1 MTTTLNEFTVYSF
14 LIFVINVVLCDSFAY
29 PDQGKWDFQLDKQN
43 DEVAV
48 VKSLFKESEIRIQIS
63 CESQNISKPAMLSI
77 AWSLTEV
84 TCWRDYL
91 NINEALSRSIS
102 PNDLQR
108 ALGNTSFY
116 TMPVPP
122 EKHECT
128 HNIQL
133 KELTIADPSTSDSHP
148 SEMLSEGAG
157 PHGMPLSP
165 AEEAGSKK
173 KRNTGQTLKNIHT
186 LTSSPPVFK
195 VTKDG
200 FYMLTLQ
207 ITSDLPFS
215 ADVHIEMKGKQGYLS
230 AADWPLLP
238 AWCSKI
244 CNFIPQRRGIEP
256 CTNRAQRGE
265 FQNKE
270 FYGAMCLVYVVLG
283 LAWLIVSFLQWRD
296 LLRIQFWIGGVILL
310 GMLEK
315 AMFYAEY
322 QSINTTGVS
331 SSRAVLLAELVSC
344 GKRTLAR
351 MLVIIVSLGFGIVKP
366 RLGPMLHRTV
376 ATGILYFLLAAS
388 EAYLRVMKPKSD
400 PANQMLVAS
409 VPLAVLDSAICW
421 WIFTSLVQTTRT
433 LRLRRNL
440 VKLNLYRH
448 FTNTLIFAVIASV
461 IFMLYSIKAHY
472 LVSCFTLNL
481 YRHFTNTLI
490 FAVIA
495 SVIFMLYSIKAHY
508 LVSCFTAWKEL
519 WIDDAY
525 WKLLFSVILLVI
537 MILWRPTNNNQR
549 YAFTPLLDAPEDG
562 DDEEE
567 EYFVS
572 DAYGVKMRGGL
583 NSGASSPKPKLSTNS
598 AEEDLKWV
606 EENIPTSL
614 ADSTLPILDSD
625 EEIMNTKFELSKMQ

>member
-173 KRNTGQTLKNIHT
+173 KRNIGQTLKNIHT

-238 AWCSKI
+238 
-244 CNFIPQRRGIEP
+244 
-256 CTNRAQRGE
+256 
-265 FQNKE
+265 

-472 LVSCFTLNL
+472 LVSCFT
-481 YRHFTNTLI
+481 
-490 FAVIA
+490 
-495 SVIFMLYSIKAHY
+495 
-508 LVSCFTAWKEL
+508 AWKEL

>member
-1 MTTTLNEFTVYSF
+1 MPKRA
-14 LIFVINVVLCDSFAY
+14 INSS
-29 PDQGKWDFQLDKQN
+29 
-43 DEVAV
+43 AV
-48 VKSLFKESEIRIQIS
+48 
-63 CESQNISKPAMLSI
+63 
-77 AWSLTEV
+77 
-84 TCWRDYL
+84 
-91 NINEALSRSIS
+91 
-102 PNDLQR
+102 
-108 ALGNTSFY
+108 
-116 TMPVPP
+116 
-122 EKHECT
+122 
-128 HNIQL
+128 
-133 KELTIADPSTSDSHP
+133 
-148 SEMLSEGAG
+148 
-157 PHGMPLSP
+157 P
-165 AEEAGSKK
+165 AEGRPK
-173 KRNTGQTLKNIHT
+173 
-186 LTSSPPVFK
+186 
-195 VTKDG
+195 
-200 FYMLTLQ
+200 
-207 ITSDLPFS
+207 
-215 ADVHIEMKGKQGYLS
+215 
-230 AADWPLLP
+230 PLLL
-238 AWCSKI
+238 
-244 CNFIPQRRGIEP
+244 N
-256 CTNRAQRGE
+256 T
-265 FQNKE
+265 
-270 FYGAMCLVYVVLG
+270 
-283 LAWLIVSFLQWRD
+283 
-296 LLRIQFWIGGVILL
+296 
-310 GMLEK
+310 
-315 AMFYAEY
+315 Y

-440 VKLNLYRH
+440 VK
-448 FTNTLIFAVIASV
+448 
-461 IFMLYSIKAHY
+461 
-472 LVSCFTLNL
+472 LNL

>member
-1 MTTTLNEFTVYSF
+1 MAGYLNLISIFTL
-14 LIFVINVVLCDSFAY
+14 VLSYILSCESFAY
-29 PDQGKWDFQLDKQN
+29 PDQGKWDFRLDGQN
-43 DEVAV
+43 DQVAV
-48 VKSLFKESEIRIQIS
+48 VKSLFKESEIRIQIT
-63 CESQNISKPAMLSI
+63 CDSKDDQSKLTVS
-77 AWSLTEV
+77 WSLGEV
-84 TCWRDYL
+84 ACWRDYL
-91 NINEALSRSIS
+91 HINEALSRSVP

-108 ALGNTSFY
+108 ALDNASFY
-116 TMPVPP
+116 TVKSPP
-122 EKHECT
+122 EEHDCD

-133 KELTIADPSTSDSHP
+133 KELTIAEDAYTDIQ
-148 SEMLSEGAG
+148 SEAAG
-157 PHGMPLSP
+157 VHGMPVDPKDQGSRLRRQIEQESSQVKSSQQENKLDHQSQSP
-165 AEEAGSKK
+165 ELHEQ
-173 KRNTGQTLKNIHT
+173 RQVLKQIHT
-186 LTSSPPVFK
+186 KPSSRPVMK

-200 FYMLTLQ
+200 FYMLSLQ
-207 ITSDLPFS
+207 LTSNSPFS

-238 AWCSKI
+238 
-244 CNFIPQRRGIEP
+244 
-256 CTNRAQRGE
+256 
-265 FQNKE
+265 

-322 QSINTTGVS
+322 QSINTTGQS
-331 SSRAVLLAELVSC
+331 AQTAVLLAEFVSC

-388 EAYLRVMKPKSD
+388 EAYLRVMRPKSD
-400 PANQMLVAS
+400 PANQMLMAS

-433 LRLRRNL
+433 LRLRRNM

-448 FTNTLIFAVIASV
+448 FTNTLIFAVISSV
-461 IFMLYSIKAHY
+461 VFMLYSIKAHY
-472 LVSCFTLNL
+472 LVN
-481 YRHFTNTLI
+481 
-490 FAVIA
+490 
-495 SVIFMLYSIKAHY
+495 
-508 LVSCFTAWKEL
+508 CFTAWKEL

-583 NSGASSPKPKLSTNS
+583 NSGTSSPKQKLSMNS

-614 ADSTLPILDSD
+614 ADSALPILDSD